1 MSRKQRSSR
10 RDFAKT
16 LAVLGAAP
24 LAMLKSEVGRADQ
37 PEKALQP
44 LLLSLEAQLS
54 IVRVKYG
61 KHLNDEQLSEIIRV
75 LARIHNAS
83 ERLKQVKLQNS
94 DEPAFVFHPE

>member
-16 LAVLGAAP
+16 LAMLGAAP
-24 LAMLKSEVGRADQ
+24 LAMLGGEPVRADQ

-54 IVRVKYG
+54 LVRVKYG
-61 KHLNDEQLSEIIRV
+61 KHLNDEQMAEIIRV
-75 LARIHNAS
+75 LARIHNAA
-83 ERLKQVKLQNS
+83 ERLKQVKLQNG
-94 DEPAFVFHPE
+94 DEPAFVFHAE